1 MRLTILGTQNDM
13 RQSFRFIVNLTGLY
27 YQSAKLLPSGNRTS
41 QWKISHL
48 WKFYDVLNIKTS
60 MNRGFPIVMFH
71 YRTIYKDD
79 SAYSLKMGQLL
90 PPQPNGQLWAISHFC
105 LQPLPCLLPTSYKL
119 VCIFILSTIKPL
131 KSSYKPTVLRF
142 GGSTEVGILPS
153 SHLVPIFDGQLIHI
167 YIYMYIYIYVFMI
180 SLYNSCQF

>member
-13 RQSFRFIVNLTGLY
+13 RQSFCFIVNLTGLY

-105 LQPLPCLLPTSYKL
+105 LQPLPCL
-119 VCIFILSTIKPL
+119 
-131 KSSYKPTVLRF
+131 R
-142 GGSTEVGILPS
+142 GILHSQTLCWEEPFGKSPALRLWLAAACRVELPS
-153 SHLVPIFDGQLIHI
+153 ATQKESCEHINCHVRRAWVVENDGIPVYPNL
-167 YIYMYIYIYVFMI
+167 
-180 SLYNSCQF
+180 L